1 MLSTA
6 AFMLHGQ
13 RDTIM
18 TELDVFT
25 TGPFAEKVCRAQLYV
40 LISDAVVLWTPRGK
54 RPREERRIQALVLM
68 VKKQKQIHRTK
79 GGVEKRT
86 HLDPSPG
93 WSERSSLPGCEPR
106 AENMCPWWLVQAN
119 HLSKNL
125 TSIPAEASARC
136 HRP

>member
-1 MLSTA
+1 MDS
-6 AFMLHGQ
+6 
-13 RDTIM
+13 
-18 TELDVFT
+18 
-25 TGPFAEKVCRAQLYV
+25 K
-40 LISDAVVLWTPRGK
+40 GK
-54 RPREERRIQALVLM
+54 KAREERRIQALVLM

-79 GGVEKRT
+79 GEVEKRT